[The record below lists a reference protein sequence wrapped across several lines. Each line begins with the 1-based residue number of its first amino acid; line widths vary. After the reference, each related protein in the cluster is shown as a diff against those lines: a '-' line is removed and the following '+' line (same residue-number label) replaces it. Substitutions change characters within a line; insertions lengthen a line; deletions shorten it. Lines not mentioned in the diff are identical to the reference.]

1 MVNNNEQPA
10 PATSSSEGTCY
21 FSPFSSFWTFTSLIS
36 TVRLVVF
43 ILFVSI
49 RLGSNKLHLSL
60 V

>member
-21 FSPFSSFWTFTSLIS
+21 FSPFSSFCTFTSFIS
-36 TVRLVVF
+36 IVRLVVF

-49 RLGSNKLHLSL
+49 CAQW
-60 V
+60 

>member
-49 RLGSNKLHLSL
+49 CAQW
-60 V
+60 